1 MCICLYGEKNILIVM
16 TTAKFMLAVMQHF
29 IRTKQK
35 L

>member
-1 MCICLYGEKNILIVM
+1 MEKKNVLIVM